1 MQNSGFNLLL
11 IVLMGLLPV
20 GAYSMSN
27 FPQLEKLI
35 EGKLFVK
42 AYQQA
47 SKLQSQNEGDPR
59 FDYLYG
65 LAALETGHYNEA
77 VFSLER
83 VKFSTPNVIRPRLE
97 LARAYLKLN
106 NKTAALNEFKSVLLL
121 SPPVAVKQNIESYIT
136 ALGKEQSPLKIKSII
151 KSLASFSIGYDDNMS
166 FGVDDEFIDLPVFG
180 SVRLNPDSV
189 KQSSGFTESRL
200 QIQQRKTRNRTSSTF
215 AMANLTHREYFKN
228 DDFNLSDFDFRTG
241 ILWNKG
247 KRQYQLIARDRPV
260 LFGGNLY
267 SNTIGFDAIARQALA
282 NRKLASISLSLENYD
297 YKPLANADRKR
308 AYLTGR
314 LDFNQGN
321 AFHQVSTSIG
331 RGWPDNDEGKQYS
344 RDIAAISYNLTQNWD
359 VKNRSFF
366 GVNFGQYQ
374 NRDSNSLSSDK
385 RKDKRT
391 VIDAGHAFKINDNVA
406 LIFSLRHINNNS
418 NLDLYDA
425 KRNEVRMGVRYEWN

>member
-1 MQNSGFNLLL
+1 MQISKFNLFL
-11 IVLMGLLPV
+11 IILTGIFPLA
-20 GAYSMSN
+20 AYSLSS
-27 FPQLEKLI
+27 FPLLEKQI
-35 EGKLFVK
+35 DEKSFDK
-42 AYQQA
+42 AYQRA
-47 SKLQSQNEGDPR
+47 TKLRAENEGDSR

-65 LAALETGHYNEA
+65 LAALNTGNYNEA
-77 VFSLER
+77 VFALER